1 MEMLIQAVV
10 NGICVGFIFSL
21 GAMGLV
27 VIYKSSGVFNMA
39 QGMMMMMGAF
49 VAATFA
55 LSLGMPVWLSTLVG
69 MAVMAVVGLVVE
81 RLMVGPLVGQPLFA
95 QLMATI
101 GLLSILRG
109 ICMMIWRTRVY
120 IYPEN
125 IIPMGDLV
133 LGSFK
138 LSASYLNAAVIAIA
152 AGILLGLYYR
162 YSKQGIAMRAIS
174 EDEQLAESVGVKA
187 KTILA
192 LTWALGG
199 VVAALAGTLF
209 GLTGSVN
216 YVMGDIG
223 LIAIMPAVLLGGL
236 DSFTGALLA
245 GPIIGVTAMITGM
258 YLEAI
263 APGIVAIVPLA
274 VMLIVLL
281 FRPHGLFGQ
290 RRIERI

>member
-1 MEMLIQAVV
+1 MELLLPAIL
-10 NGICVGFIFSL
+10 NGICLGFIFSL

-49 VAATFA
+49 IAASFA
-55 LSLGMPVWLSTLVG
+55 LSLGMPVWLATLVG
-69 MAVMAVVGLVVE
+69 MAVMAAVGLILE
-81 RLMVGPLVGQPLFA
+81 LLTMGPLVGQPLFA

-101 GLLSILRG
+101 GLLSIIRG
-109 ICMMIWRTRVY
+109 ISMMIWKTRVY
-120 IYPEN
+120 TYPTN
-125 IIPMGDLV
+125 IIPIGDLFM
-133 LGSFK
+133 GTFK
-138 LSASYLNAAVIAIA
+138 LSASYLNGAIIAIA

-174 EDEQLAESVGVKA
+174 EDEQLAESVGIRA

-199 VVAALAGTLF
+199 VVAALSGTLF

-223 LIAIMPAVLLGGL
+223 LLAIMPAVLLGGL
-236 DSFTGALLA
+236 DSFTGALIA
-245 GPIIGVTAMITGM
+245 GPVIGITAMITGT
-258 YLEAI
+258 YLEVI
-263 APGIVAIVPLA
+263 APGIVAIIPLV
-274 VMLIVLL
+274 VMLIVML
-281 FRPHGLFGQ
+281 FMPHGIFGQ
-290 RRIERI
+290 KRIERI

>member
-1 MEMLIQAVV
+1 MELLLPAII
-10 NGICVGFIFSL
+10 NGICLGFIFSL

-49 VAATFA
+49 IAASFA
-55 LSLGMPVWLSTLVG
+55 LSLGLPVWLATLVG
-69 MAVMAVVGLVVE
+69 MAIMAAVGLILE
-81 RLMVGPLVGQPLFA
+81 LLTMGPLVGQPLFA

-109 ICMMIWRTRVY
+109 ICMMIWKTRVY
-120 IYPEN
+120 TYPAN
-125 IIPMGDLV
+125 IIPIGDLV
-133 LGSFK
+133 IGTFK
-138 LSASYLNAAVIAIA
+138 LSASYLNGAMIAIA

-174 EDEQLAESVGVKA
+174 EDEQLAESVGIRA

-199 VVAALAGTLF
+199 VVAALSGTLF

-223 LIAIMPAVLLGGL
+223 LLAIMPAVLLGGL
-236 DSFTGALLA
+236 DSFTGALIA
-245 GPIIGVTAMITGM
+245 GPVIGITAMITGT
-258 YLEAI
+258 YLEVI
-263 APGIVAIVPLA
+263 APGIVAIVPLV
-274 VMLIVLL
+274 VMLIVML
-281 FRPHGLFGQ
+281 FMPHGIFGQ
-290 RRIERI
+290 KRIERI